1 MEKES
6 WDEIEDS
13 NRVSEIFKSKEF
25 QEAFRKQ
32 VEKDTWGNDLP
43 MIYMDDGGWIVRHYK
58 DGKIERVQKIDSPF
72 RKIS

>member
-1 MEKES
+1 MENKQS

-13 NRVSEIFKSKEF
+13 GRVLEVLKSKEF

-43 MIYMDDGGWIVRHYK
+43 MIYLDNEGWIVRHYK
-58 DGKIERVQKIDSPF
+58 DGKIEKVKKIN
-72 RKIS
+72 